1 MTDLMRYKIDRFKI
15 WLRDI
20 IAYYLEKKVEEAPG
34 RTISFKKYLE
44 CDVWLLDNN
53 WDHDCR
59 NIKVLGLSCITR
71 CGFVRPKDIDKLE
84 DIIKILFKVLF
95 FGTRR

>member
-1 MTDLMRYKIDRFKI
+1 MSDLLRYKIDRFNR

-20 IAYYLEKKVEEAPG
+20 IADYLDNKIHTLPYRKI
-34 RTISFKKYLE
+34 RFKKPLR
-44 CDVWLLDNN
+44 CCVWIIDRN
-53 WDHDCR
+53 WDHDCVEKT
-59 NIKVLGLSCITR
+59 IYGLSNMTM
-71 CGFVRPKDIDKLE
+71 CGYANPNDIDELG